1 MWWWFWCCHLSM
13 YIKKIRI
20 TSSSSPYV
28 SFFITILYFFIP
40 IYFVTENIYL
50 NNKTNTFDTCCSS
63 TNMSHQLV
71 PTAIILIYI
80 HKRIYI
86 YIDFDLYYI
95 CIQTVF
101 YCYFGTAR
109 LPDCL
114 LLSPPLKISSSSWSR
129 KV

>member
-20 TSSSSPYV
+20 TSSPYV
-28 SFFITILYFFIP
+28 SFFTILYFFIP

-71 PTAIILIYI
+71 PAAIILIYI
-80 HKRIYI
+80 LYNKRRYVHIYWFWSI
-86 YIDFDLYYI
+86 TKITSVYKPVLYCAI
-95 CIQTVF
+95 
-101 YCYFGTAR
+101 
-109 LPDCL
+109 L
-114 LLSPPLKISSSSWSR
+114 LLFWQMWTTKKKMASPPLKIMA
-129 KV
+129 